1 MSTDMRGIHQ
11 ESLFSKQIMMSVVV
25 PDQSRYRVLAGA
37 LPWPELANVANAQR
51 AKYVDLNNGRY
62 LNLRLHLGAYT
73 AQTMNGWTGRETE
86 EMVKYHAGVRIL
98 CGLEESS
105 DSLDRTSVETFRNML
120 GKDGGEILNRVIV
133 KSAAGAGFTG
143 SELCAS
149 DTTVQ
154 ESPIAYPTEVG
165 HMKNIAE
172 KLLGFGKK
180 LQKGVISKLA
190 NLQKKAH
197 DLVTEYRL
205 FTRGKA
211 EAVLEK
217 KKELAQK
224 LHKTVKSMAELVA
237 KNLEGLN
244 IPSQAKPREQIAF
257 FQHMLKQIEKWL
269 KTGFHPKNKILS
281 LWETTARS
289 ISKGKVG
296 KSCEF
301 GRRWIITR
309 LLGGYVIGTPCQKLG
324 ADADTSIAD
333 EVIINFLD
341 TFGEVPQALV
351 YDRGADSSKN
361 EEFLN
366 DIGVE
371 DVCIFKKGK
380 EKMNISKEVL
390 AMARKERSLNESS
403 IANIKHPKY
412 NFTKPRARSSE
423 SCVLKGHT
431 AILGFNV
438 NNLFRDISQA
448 WGMKLEIT

>member
-25 PDQSRYRVLAGA
+25 PDQSRYRVLANT
-37 LPWPELANVANAQR
+37 LPWSELASVANAQR
-51 AKYVDLNNGRY
+51 AKHIDLNNGRP

-73 AQTMNGWTGRETE
+73 AQTMNGWTDRETE

-105 DSLDRTSVETFRNML
+105 DSLDRTSVEAFRSIL
-120 GKDGGEILNRVIV
+120 GKEGGESLNRVIV
-133 KSAAGAGFTG
+133 QNAAGAGFTG

-165 HMKNIAE
+165 HMKNISE
-172 KLLGFGKK
+172 KLLGIGKK
-180 LQKGVISKLA
+180 LGKEIASKLA
-190 NLQKKAH
+190 DLQKKAH
-197 DLVTEYRL
+197 DLVTKYRL

-211 EAVLEK
+211 EEVLKK
-217 KKELAQK
+217 KKELSQK
-224 LHKTVKSMAELVA
+224 LHRTVKAMANLAE
-237 KNLEGLN
+237 KNLGRLSV
-244 IPSQAKPREQIAF
+244 PAQAKLQEQISF
-257 FQHMLKQIEKWL
+257 FKHMLKQIAPWL

-309 LLGGYVIGTPCQKLG
+309 LLGGYIIGTPCQKLG

-333 EVIINFLD
+333 EVIINFLE
-341 TFGEVPQALV
+341 TFGEILQAVV
-351 YDRGADSSKN
+351 YDRGADSPKN
-361 EEFLN
+361 EKFLN
-366 DIGVE
+366 DVGVE
-371 DVCIFKKGK
+371 EVCIFKKGK
-380 EKMNISKEVL
+380 EKMIVSEGVL
-390 AMARKERSLNESS
+390 EMARKERSLNESS